1 VTAASPV
8 HSEISGSLDFLNLAR
23 CQIVRISAI
32 SPLNLEVVLA
42 SYDRSMSSTT
52 TPLKEAR
59 AARTLVLTGLNHA
72 LHDGFTDVIYVLLP
86 IWQTEFALSYG
97 VLAIFRGLY
106 SGTMACLQIPAGY
119 LAERID
125 AKFVLCGGTAL
136 AALGY
141 ALAGMSGSIVGLSF
155 ALALAG
161 AGSSTQH
168 PLASAAISRAY
179 ERAARR
185 PLGFYNFTGDL
196 GKAAFPA
203 LLSLLLVSIAWRQAV
218 FALAATGI
226 LVSIAMAVW
235 MPVVGKGHIAD
246 PKEKF
251 STTTE
256 SRGGFYWLLSIGML
270 DSAVRMGFLTFLP
283 FLLIEKGATL
293 PVRGLALALVFIGG
307 AAGKFAC
314 GWLGE
319 KVGTRRTVLF
329 TEVATAILIVGILVL
344 PLVPAIALLPTLG
357 VMLNGTSSVL
367 YGTVPELT
375 PPHRT
380 ERAFALFYT
389 GTIGAGAGAP
399 VVYGLLGDAFGPAT
413 ATAATAI
420 TALSICPFMIALA
433 RHLSDAVIPRS
444 SVPKS

>member
-1 VTAASPV
+1 MAFHET
-8 HSEISGSLDFLNLAR
+8 LT
-23 CQIVRISAI
+23 
-32 SPLNLEVVLA
+32 
-42 SYDRSMSSTT
+42 SSTT
-52 TPLKEAR
+52 APLDRSR
-59 AARTLVLTGLNHA
+59 AARTLALTGLNHA

-86 IWQTEFALSYG
+86 IWQTEFALSYS

-106 SGTMACLQIPAGY
+106 SGTMACLQIPAGH

-125 AKFVLCGGTAL
+125 AKIVLCGGTAL

-141 ALAGMSGSIVGLSF
+141 ALAGISGGIVGLSF

-168 PLASAAISRAY
+168 PLASAAVSRAY
-179 ERAARR
+179 GRAARR
-185 PLGFYNFTGDL
+185 PLGIYNFTGDL
-196 GKAAFPA
+196 GKAAIPA
-203 LLSLLLVSIAWRQAV
+203 LLSLLLVSVAWRHAV
-218 FALAATGI
+218 FTLAAAGI
-226 LVSIAMAVW
+226 AVSVAMAIW
-235 MPVVGKGHIAD
+235 MPAVGRGHAAD
-246 PKEKF
+246 PKER
-251 STTTE
+251 SSQTGQG
-256 SRGGFYWLLSIGML
+256 RGGFYWLLAIGML

-283 FLLIEKGATL
+283 FLLIGKGATL
-293 PVRGLALALVFIGG
+293 PTRGLALALVFVGG

-319 KVGTRRTVLF
+319 RVGTRRTVLF
-329 TEVATAILIVGILVL
+329 TEIATALLIAGVLVL
-344 PLVPAIALLPTLG
+344 PLVPAIVLLPVLG

-399 VVYGLLGDAFGPAT
+399 VLYGLLGDGFGPAT
-413 ATAATAI
+413 ATVATAM
-420 TALSICPFMIALA
+420 TALAICPFMIALS
-433 RHLSDAVIPRS
+433 RHLSDAEVGAASHS
-444 SVPKS
+444 SGQKV

>member
-1 VTAASPV
+1 MTYHETLASPTTAPP
-8 HSEISGSLDFLNLAR
+8 DRRATQTLA
-23 CQIVRISAI
+23 
-32 SPLNLEVVLA
+32 
-42 SYDRSMSSTT
+42 
-52 TPLKEAR
+52 
-59 AARTLVLTGLNHA
+59 LTGLNHA

-86 IWQTEFALSYG
+86 IWQTEFALSYS

-106 SGTMACLQIPAGY
+106 SGTMACLQIPAGH

-125 AKFVLCGGTAL
+125 AKIVLCGGTAL

-141 ALAGMSGSIVGLSF
+141 ALAGISGGIVGLSF

-168 PLASAAISRAY
+168 PLASAAVSRAY
-179 ERAARR
+179 GRAARR
-185 PLGFYNFTGDL
+185 PLGIYNFTGDL
-196 GKAAFPA
+196 GKAAIPA
-203 LLSLLLVSIAWRQAV
+203 LLSLLLVSIAWRHAV
-218 FALAATGI
+218 FALAAAGI
-226 LVSIAMAVW
+226 AVSVAMAIW
-235 MPVVGKGHIAD
+235 MPSVGLGHASDAKQGSIQ
-246 PKEKF
+246 
-251 STTTE
+251 TGQG
-256 SRGGFYWLLSIGML
+256 RGGFYWLLAIGML

-283 FLLIEKGATL
+283 FLLIGKGATL
-293 PVRGLALALVFIGG
+293 PTRGLALALVFIGG

-319 KVGTRRTVLF
+319 RMGTQRTVLF
-329 TEVATAILIVGILVL
+329 TEIATALLIVGVLIL
-344 PLVPAIALLPTLG
+344 PLVPAIVLLPVLG

-399 VVYGLLGDAFGPAT
+399 VLYGLLGDGFGPAI
-413 ATAATAI
+413 ATAATAL
-420 TALSICPFMIALA
+420 TALAICPFMIALS
-433 RHLSDAVIPRS
+433 RHLSDVEVGAESIS
-444 SVPKS
+444 SREKA